1 MRHNNPDIYD
11 IESDAPDRRE
21 FFFLGNPALALLKA
35 WLLHESRCHQEKAL
49 GRQVN
54 LHSSSREELP

>member
-21 FFFLGNPALALLKA
+21 FFSLKPCSGA
-35 WLLHESRCHQEKAL
+35 AQGVAFA
-49 GRQVN
+49 
-54 LHSSSREELP
+54 

>member
-21 FFFLGNPALALLKA
+21 FFFFETLLWRCSRRGFCMKA
-35 WLLHESRCHQEKAL
+35 GAIKKRL
-49 GRQVN
+49 
-54 LHSSSREELP
+54 